1 MGSRHKR
8 CKEKETGKQ
17 RGGGRRRRRR
27 RRREEEKFES
37 RGHNIRKV
45 KQEVWNREDEG
56 EGRKEEEVR
65 RLRARLD
72 RRN

>member
-17 RGGGRRRRRR
+17 RGGR

-56 EGRKEEEVR
+56 EGRKEEEEVR

>member
-1 MGSRHKR
+1 MKG
-8 CKEKETGKQ
+8 EETGNQ
-17 RGGGRRRRRR
+17 RGGG

-56 EGRKEEEVR
+56 EGRKEEEKVR

-72 RRN
+72 GLN

>member
-17 RGGGRRRRRR
+17 RGGGGR

-56 EGRKEEEVR
+56 EGRKE
-65 RLRARLD
+65 
-72 RRN
+72 

>member
-1 MGSRHKR
+1 VGSRHKR

-17 RGGGRRRRRR
+17 RGGR

-56 EGRKEEEVR
+56 EGRKE
-65 RLRARLD
+65 
-72 RRN
+72 

>member
-1 MGSRHKR
+1 MQG
-8 CKEKETGKQ
+8 EETGNQ
-17 RGGGRRRRRR
+17 RGGG

-56 EGRKEEEVR
+56 EGRKEEEDKKTKRKVR
-65 RLRARLD
+65 YTKLGW
-72 RRN
+72 NSKE